1 MIELKTKKITSIDND
16 LVRIE
21 TKDVLTAY
29 DATKKAELNV
39 AQHKTEQTCNIFS
52 FLERHGVT
60 TSFMNTETP
69 TSFIA
74 KKCKMLPYEIVIRAY
89 AYGSYLLRN
98 PKIEKGSK
106 LPSLDVEHFHK
117 CSVIEGSFLLDESIA
132 RDQYMMP
139 DGTWVTDVITDPL
152 IQYTWGEWK
161 DKSGELNDKT
171 GFNQDIYN
179 PKLPLSEPKLLT
191 TSSEITPEDYHK
203 INGTAIQV
211 FRLLSKAWDDF
222 NISLVDIK
230 LEFGFDTKGNLLL
243 SDVIDND
250 SWRIWYD
257 GDYTQQLDKQAF
269 RDGENNETVVNKY
282 EQVTEYTKKFQ
293 GL

>member
-1 MIELKTKKITSIDND
+1 MTEGKTKRIKPINNE
-16 LVRIE
+16 LVLIE
-21 TKDVLTAY
+21 TKDILTAN
-29 DATKKAELNV
+29 DATKKRELDV
-39 AQHKTEQTCNIFS
+39 AKHKTEQTCDIFE
-52 FLERHGVT
+52 FLEKNSVYTAYMGRESDT
-60 TSFMNTETP
+60 T
-69 TSFIA
+69 FIA
-74 KKCKMLPYEIVIRAY
+74 KKCNMLPYEIVVRSY

-98 PKIEKGSK
+98 PKAVKGDK
-106 LPSLDVEHFHK
+106 LPSLDIEHFHK
-117 CSVIEGSFLLDESIA
+117 CAVIEGSFLLDESIA
-132 RDQYMMP
+132 REQYMMP

-179 PKLPLSEPKLLT
+179 PKAPLSETKLLT
-191 TSSEITPEDYHK
+191 TESEIAPEDYHK

-211 FRLLSKAWDDF
+211 FRLLSKAWDEF
-222 NISLVDIK
+222 NITLVDIK

-250 SWRIWYD
+250 SWRIWLN
-257 GDYTQQLDKQAF
+257 GDYSQQLDKQSF
-269 RDGENNETVVNKY
+269 RDGEDDDTVVSKY
-282 EQVTEYTKKFQ
+282 AKVTEYTNKFQ